1 MKIVHIDDIAKES
14 FVAPI
19 FTGADVKRQ
28 PLTPDSSN
36 FSMNIVTFGK
46 GVRTKPHT
54 HESDQVLIVTTGTGI
69 IATETE
75 QQTVTTGHVAL
86 IPAGESHSHG
96 ATDNSTFSHIA
107 LTLIDSKTTVL
118 EE

>member
-36 FSMNIVTFGK
+36 FSMNFVTFGMT
-46 GVRTKPHT
+46 RN
-54 HESDQVLIVTTGTGI
+54 I
-69 IATETE
+69 IKR
-75 QQTVTTGHVAL
+75 VF
-86 IPAGESHSHG
+86 I
-96 ATDNSTFSHIA
+96 N
-107 LTLIDSKTTVL
+107 
-118 EE
+118 